1 MFVWAFD
8 MTGKKVLCVQ
18 VRAGTFPTHPPLYAR
33 VWARASLFLP
43 LPPLYAHLPLCVK
56 VHPIDVHQSAGMGPC
71 AGTGVFAV

>member
-33 VWARASLFLP
+33 VWARASLFRP
-43 LPPLYAHLPLCVK
+43 SMRIYLCASRCILLK
-56 VHPIDVHQSAGMGPC
+56 CI
-71 AGTGVFAV
+71 GVQGWVPVRGRGSLLCKSV